1 MALALLIVLFFKFIM
16 YGSYIFLYFLYYI
29 IFQLLERREQQ
40 MISRTQKPVIVE
52 LYEEMRKYMDN
63 GTQLMPTYL
72 KMVDSLRYYFKF
84 KAKL

>member
-1 MALALLIVLFFKFIM
+1 
-16 YGSYIFLYFLYYI
+16 
-29 IFQLLERREQQ
+29 

-72 KMVDSLRYYFKF
+72 KMVDSLRYLKKCKVAYKNSQQ
-84 KAKL
+84 LENYLET